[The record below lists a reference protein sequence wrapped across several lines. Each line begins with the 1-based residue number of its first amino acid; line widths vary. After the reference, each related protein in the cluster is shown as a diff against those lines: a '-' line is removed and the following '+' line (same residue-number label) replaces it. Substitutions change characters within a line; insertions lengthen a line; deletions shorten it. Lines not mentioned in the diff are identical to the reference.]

1 MDRSISRVPFLGSI
15 DDDLERL
22 GERAMRIAEDLGVDY
37 WISLDE
43 GMEFPWEALK
53 ALGGDGLLSTMV
65 PRKLGGLEMGVM
77 GLSATIED
85 FAAAGPGLGAYLL
98 LSNSIIA
105 SLLAEVGSKSQKEEL
120 LPSIIDGSSIVC
132 LGLAE
137 AASGSDALS
146 ISTRA
151 ERKSDIYVL
160 KGTKDYVN
168 NSEKSL
174 FIIVVARTTPIEDVK
189 KRSQGLTLFIVDPEL
204 PGVKHEPHEKLGMRY
219 YTTNKVILD
228 DVRVPE
234 ENVIGEVDKGWQ
246 YLTYMFNADRIATAA
261 MLVGASKYLLDLAT
275 DYAKNRV
282 VFGKPIGSNQ
292 AIQHRIAE
300 VYLRTVEA
308 RLMTYKAAEIYD
320 AGRSAVIEATSA
332 YTEAAEAA
340 WEAAEAAVQIFSAQA
355 YLKHVDV
362 ERHWRDIRLYRFA
375 PLSRELALSIIA
387 EYGLGLPRSY

>member
-1 MDRSISRVPFLGSI
+1 MDRYVPRTPFLEPTG
-15 DDDLERL
+15 DDLERL
-22 GERAMRIAEDLGVDY
+22 EGIARGIAEDLGVDY
-37 WISLDE
+37 WTSLDE

-53 ALGGDGLLSTMV
+53 AVGEGGLLSTMV
-65 PRKLGGLEMGVM
+65 PKKLGGLEMGVT
-77 GLSATIED
+77 GLSAAIEG
-85 FAAAGPGLGAYLL
+85 FAAAGPGLGAYML

-105 SLLAEVGSKSQKEEL
+105 SILAEVGSSDQKEEL
-120 LPSIIDGSSIVC
+120 LPSLIDGSSVVC

-151 ERKSDIYVL
+151 ERRSGVYIL
-160 KGTKDYVN
+160 NGTKDYVN

-174 FIIVVARTTPIEDVK
+174 FMVVVARTTPIEDVG

-234 ENVIGEVDKGWQ
+234 ENVIGEVDKGWR

-261 MLVGASKYLLDLAT
+261 MLVGASRYLLDLAA
-275 DYAKNRV
+275 DYARNRV
-282 VFGKPIGSNQ
+282 IFGKPIGSNQ
-292 AIQHRIAE
+292 AIQHRMAE
-300 VYLRTVEA
+300 AYLRAVGA
-308 RLMTYKAAEIYD
+308 RLMAYKAAEIYD
-320 AGRSAVIEATSA
+320 AGRSAIVEATSA

-340 WEAAEAAVQIFSAQA
+340 WEAAEAAMQIFSAPA

-375 PLSRELALSIIA
+375 PLSRELALSMIA